1 MLVRPRSTSKS
12 GAKRGCLGTRE
23 SAEEISRWSS
33 AEGEQTFSMLT
44 LTWGCDAC
52 CALAY
57 PRSPTQARKKNLS
70 KHAGIL
76 AGLGEFHAVRRKSCN
91 GADRRS
97 SGSQKSKLKRDA
109 IVLAEQIKASRL
121 RLAFFLQPMPLTYN
135 PSSSWKVLTVTFVCG
150 SARLGFCLVAA
161 WPGL

>member
-1 MLVRPRSTSKS
+1 
-12 GAKRGCLGTRE
+12 
-23 SAEEISRWSS
+23 
-33 AEGEQTFSMLT
+33 
-44 LTWGCDAC
+44 
-52 CALAY
+52 
-57 PRSPTQARKKNLS
+57 
-70 KHAGIL
+70 
-76 AGLGEFHAVRRKSCN
+76 CN

-161 WPGL
+161 WAGLRGICWGSILLSSHYKGVLHSLTCLTRAV

>member
-57 PRSPTQARKKNLS
+57 PRSPTQARKKIFPS
-70 KHAGIL
+70 TQ
-76 AGLGEFHAVRRKSCN
+76 EF
-91 GADRRS
+91 
-97 SGSQKSKLKRDA
+97 
-109 IVLAEQIKASRL
+109 
-121 RLAFFLQPMPLTYN
+121 
-135 PSSSWKVLTVTFVCG
+135 
-150 SARLGFCLVAA
+150 
-161 WPGL
+161 

>member
-44 LTWGCDAC
+44 LTLGCDAC

-57 PRSPTQARKKNLS
+57 PRSPTQARKKIFPSTQEFYQGLADGLAFSALLS
-70 KHAGIL
+70 L
-76 AGLGEFHAVRRKSCN
+76 FSS
-91 GADRRS
+91 RS
-97 SGSQKSKLKRDA
+97 SLSAGSGQSCYGDCGTGSSL
-109 IVLAEQIKASRL
+109 LMYSSASSRQ
-121 RLAFFLQPMPLTYN
+121 F
-135 PSSSWKVLTVTFVCG
+135 
-150 SARLGFCLVAA
+150 
-161 WPGL
+161 